1 MSTAARLLLICQTGL
16 FASGLLAE
24 SAVRA
29 IEHPS
34 PLVTTPEASPT
45 ILPGVVEPVQI
56 VHLMPRVE
64 GVVQVIHVDEGQYV
78 AKGDVL
84 AELDDDIAESSVA
97 VARAM
102 AESQSEI
109 RMAETNW
116 QQSQRLVERVKQA
129 HGSGASSDLELD
141 QAVSAAEQAEFRL
154 SLAREQH
161 RQANAQLQLELTKLA
176 SHRVVAPFDGRIL
189 KIACRPGQTVARTEV
204 VLTVAS
210 LKSLQADLYIPIPLV
225 AQLQVGHDYELLASA
240 PVDGLVRATL
250 TSIEPQID
258 PASQTSRCRFRIDNA
273 NEHFPAG
280 FTVVLQLQQVAP
292 LKPHSF

>member
-1 MSTAARLLLICQTGL
+1 MSTAARLLLICQTSL
-16 FASGLLAE
+16 FASGLLSE
-24 SAVRA
+24 TVVRA
-29 IEHPS
+29 VERPS
-34 PLVTTPEASPT
+34 PLVSTPETSPA

-64 GVVQVIHVDEGQYV
+64 GVVQTIHVDEGQYV
-78 AKGDVL
+78 AKGEVL

-102 AESQSEI
+102 AESESEI

-161 RQANAQLQLELTKLA
+161 RQSNAQLQLELTKLA

-210 LKSLQADLYIPIPLV
+210 LKSLQADLYIPVHLV
-225 AQLQVGHDYELLASA
+225 AQLQLGHDYELLASA
-240 PVDGLVRATL
+240 PIDGLVRATL

-273 NEHFPAG
+273 NERFPAG
-280 FTVVLQLQQVAP
+280 FTVVPQLPQAAP
-292 LKPHSF
+292 LNPHSF